1 MAQKL
6 SCHHFTNF
14 WIWNSILLTWHCV
27 LLLFHI
33 IFIESYTLEYNLK
46 YITETLLKD
55 WTWNLQFSGRDML
68 KNPICKH
75 IL

>member
-1 MAQKL
+1 MSPFYKFL
-6 SCHHFTNF
+6 DLEG
-14 WIWNSILLTWHCV
+14 ILLTWHFC
-27 LLLFHI
+27 LLLFYI
-33 IFIESYTLEYNLK
+33 IFIENYALEYNLK

-55 WTWNLQFSGRDML
+55 WTLNLQFSGRDML